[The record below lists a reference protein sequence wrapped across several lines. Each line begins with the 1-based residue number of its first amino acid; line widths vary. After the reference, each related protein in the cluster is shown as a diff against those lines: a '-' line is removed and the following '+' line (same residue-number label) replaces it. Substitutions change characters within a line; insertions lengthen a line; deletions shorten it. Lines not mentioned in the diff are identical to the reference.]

1 MLPPTPWTLL
11 IVGKSGQVIDAMRDT
26 VITFD
31 GVLDEDFW
39 RGIVSAVNSHADL
52 VRALEEIQ
60 RVSHNDFLTQSER
73 ISAAREFARAA
84 LATLTARKVG

>member
-1 MLPPTPWTLL
+1 MAEPTNVELAQWLHNGAPETRKAWCELAASQ
-11 IVGKSGQVIDAMRDT
+11 I
-26 VITFD
+26 
-31 GVLDEDFW
+31 
-39 RGIVSAVNSHADL
+39 NSHADL

-73 ISAAREFARAA
+73 ISTAREFARAA